1 MSASKGEGPLSAWF
15 GTGMKRS
22 HLLLSLGPL
31 AAVALAKVLLAV
43 GVIAFL
49 LTVVGCEPWF

>member
-1 MSASKGEGPLSAWF
+1 MSAAKGHDPVSARV
-15 GTGMKRS
+15 GKGMKRS

-49 LTVVGCEPWF
+49 LSVVG